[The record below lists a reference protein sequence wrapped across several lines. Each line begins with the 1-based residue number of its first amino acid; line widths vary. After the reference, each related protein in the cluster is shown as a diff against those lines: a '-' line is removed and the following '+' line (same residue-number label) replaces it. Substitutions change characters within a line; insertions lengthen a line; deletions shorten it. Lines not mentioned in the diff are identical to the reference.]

1 MKVLV
6 VDDEAPARRRMI
18 RMLERAGGVEIVGQ
32 AADGVEALTELTRC
46 QPEVV
51 FLDIQ
56 MPALDGLALARQARL
71 PLVVFVTAH
80 DEHALAAFELGAADY
95 LLKPVKA
102 ARLEATLARLRE
114 RLGAEAGPD
123 EDAELRA
130 TLARLGGAG
139 VGPGGE
145 LPSPRLAV
153 REGESVRLFDARELG
168 RIFASDKYSVFIHE
182 GREQLLDESL
192 SQLELRLSA
201 HGFVRVH
208 RAELVNLAW
217 VRALHGDSGS
227 MSVELRDGQR
237 VKVSRRMVAELKRR
251 LGL

>member
-56 MPALDGLALARQARL
+56 MPALDGLALARQAEL

-114 RLGAEAGPD
+114 RLSAKTGAD
-123 EDAELRA
+123 DVELRA
-130 TLARLGGAG
+130 TLARLGGSVAASAG
-139 VGPGGE
+139 E
-145 LPSPRLAV
+145 QPSPRLAV
-153 REGESVRLFDARELG
+153 REGGSVRLFDARELG
-168 RIFASDKYSVFIHE
+168 RIFASDKYSAFVHE
-182 GREQLLDESL
+182 GREQLLDDSL

-217 VRALHGDSGS
+217 IRALHGDAGS
-227 MSVELRDGQR
+227 MSVELRDGQQ
-237 VKVSRRMVAELKRR
+237 VKVSRRMVPELKRR